1 MEDLL
6 DEMPK
11 YALTEMQL
19 ESYTGVFEM
28 YATYEDEEGNTMEE
42 GKCSWQDFGA
52 MFRVVNQNPT
62 NKELEIVINEFKKAE
77 TFDLDTFLR
86 IMDSDF
92 AKDPAKPEIL
102 IESFR
107 QFDRDGSGFLKAAV
121 MRYALGCI
129 GDVLD
134 LDAVD
139 DFMDYAHSVAD
150 KDKTGEIEYELLV
163 KNLFEKDPGI
173 TACL

>member
-1 MEDLL
+1 MDGF
-6 DEMPK
+6 DEPQ
-11 YALTEMQL
+11 YALTEQQL
-19 ESYTGVFEM
+19 ESYQGVFEM
-28 YATYEDEEGNTMEE
+28 YADYGEDGMDEGA
-42 GKCSWQDFGA
+42 CSWEDFPA

-62 NKELEIVINEFKKAE
+62 NKELDIVINEFRKGEK
-77 TFDLDTFLR
+77 FDLDTFYK

-102 IESFR
+102 IEAFR
-107 QFDRDGSGFLKAAV
+107 QFDKSGEGILKAPV
-121 MRYALGCI
+121 IRYALGCI
-129 GDVLD
+129 GDMLELD
-134 LDAVD
+134 MVD

-150 KDKTGEIEYELLV
+150 KEKTGEIDYELLV